1 MAHILIQN
9 KANLNAFSNSKKTP
23 LHFAALNNQVEAIN
37 LLIDSGANMECL
49 SEEQCTPLHF
59 ACKKGYIECVES
71 LLVKGADLYALDMRQ
86 WTPLHYATYN
96 GHRDVVNL
104 LLKNDADFDKLRFML
119 NSQGKKAEQIAK
131 NPETKLGLKT
141 IWRAAAM
148 GDLDTLVNLHR
159 GGQELDEQ
167 TKIYKN
173 SALHIAVI
181 NEQYLIVKYLVEN
194 GATVTLANKD
204 GKTSVDYAN
213 KDSEDKIYKVLLRGG
228 GG

>member
-1 MAHILIQN
+1 M
-9 KANLNAFSNSKKTP
+9 T
-23 LHFAALNNQVEAIN
+23 
-37 LLIDSGANMECL
+37 
-49 SEEQCTPLHF
+49 EEQCTPLHL
-59 ACKKGYIECVES
+59 ACKKGNITCVES
-71 LLVKGADLYALDMRQ
+71 LLARGANLYALDMRQ

-104 LLKNDADFDKLRFML
+104 LLKNDADFDKLRFLL

-141 IWRAAAM
+141 IWRSAAM
-148 GDLDTLVNLHR
+148 GDLDTLRNLHR
-159 GGQELDEQ
+159 EGQELDEQ

-194 GATVTLANKD
+194 GANVSLANKD
-204 GKTSVDYAN
+204 GKSPLDYA
-213 KDSEDKIYKVLLRGG
+213 
-228 GG
+228 